1 MMKTPIA
8 ATNRMMASRISSVST
23 RTLPYGYARGAVD
36 RFSSD
41 GISRRMWRSSD
52 NSRDLSAET
61 AAEFVTG
68 LNRESVLL
76 TEKGSV

>member
-1 MMKTPIA
+1 
-8 ATNRMMASRISSVST
+8 
-23 RTLPYGYARGAVD
+23 
-36 RFSSD
+36 
-41 GISRRMWRSSD
+41 MWRWSD